1 MHGKEIVT
9 SLQET
14 SPFAPVPEKHSPEE
28 WPVLKEARAGGEGR
42 AAYLR
47 RCFVL
52 FFFLRTFFSPS
63 FYINILK
70 ERGS

>member
-47 RCFVL
+47 SCFVL
-52 FFFLRTFFSPS
+52 FFF
-63 FYINILK
+63 
-70 ERGS
+70 

>member
-28 WPVLKEARAGGEGR
+28 WPVLKKARAGGEGR

-52 FFFLRTFFSPS
+52 FCFKGHFSLPL
-63 FYINILK
+63 FILI
-70 ERGS
+70 S

>member
-28 WPVLKEARAGGEGR
+28 WPVLKEARAGDEGR

-47 RCFVL
+47 RCFIL
-52 FFFLRTFFSPS
+52 FFF
-63 FYINILK
+63 
-70 ERGS
+70 